1 MLDSRKLDG
10 EKKKRTLTIID
21 VQPPL
26 PIDIPPSFLLDN
38 LFTTISD
45 TIRKNDPFTVLS
57 LSLSLSRGRGGEG
70 AAA

>member
-38 LFTTISD
+38 LSISD